1 MRALITYK
9 GYSLEET
16 SRGYRSII
24 DGDVL
29 RFDTAGQWKQ
39 YIDKNEAEKKNHRR

>member
-9 GYSLEET
+9 GYTLEEST
-16 SRGYRSII
+16 RGYRCII

-39 YIDKNEAEKKNHRR
+39 YIDRNENKKKDNRH

>member
-9 GYSLEET
+9 GYTLEE
-16 SRGYRSII
+16 SPMGYRSKI
-24 DGDVL
+24 DGEIL

-39 YIDKNEAEKKNHRR
+39 YIDKNEGKKTSNRY